1 MGFKGKTITLAL
13 LLVAALPLAAQNGEQ
28 RDSLVRLIKAKT
40 LELIEKGGRAYRK
53 SVDATFLHN
62 GTYLICDSA
71 LWNVEDKVINAEGHV
86 KVIQEGTILT
96 SDKMDY
102 LIDEDLVQCRGG
114 VVQLEDDKRNTL
126 RTHYLDYNTR
136 DSIAFFSRGASMRD
150 SEGQIIESD
159 DGSYDAKAQVFT
171 FKGNVNMYT
180 DSIFVRTSLLDY
192 ESAVN
197 RANFLA
203 PIDFW
208 KDGNMLSARS
218 GWYLRPE
225 ETFFFTGHVHATSE
239 EQEAWC
245 DSLFYYRVPNDLLM
259 LGAAQVQDT
268 TRDVAA
274 LANRIYYCDTLSQIT
289 MSRDA
294 AVALMTTE
302 EEALKDSLGNPTGR
316 VREHRDTLYMGA
328 DLMIYRTIPFCL
340 VDPGD
345 TLAAHTRKAD
355 MLTDPVLEYRQ
366 KAAKAA
372 AEAAA
377 KAAQEAAEREG
388 RPAPG
393 AAVPGGPETVAA
405 PAQEPDEGP
414 ARPAEAALEAPAE
427 SLVAPI
433 DTLVAV
439 SDSLAE
445 GGSVKNGQNRQT
457 PPAFGEGGLSKS
469 AENDRAHTPVARED
483 SANAADSTPGSD
495 APEAHVAPAES
506 PNAPADSLLA
516 PADTITTPV
525 DTIPA
530 PLDSTKIG
538 FLDARGN
545 VRIFRHDIQ
554 IRCDSLR
561 YNDLD
566 SIARLYIDPIV
577 WNDGNRQ
584 YSADSLFAMVVGNS
598 VDRVALEN
606 NAFVITQESYT
617 LFDQIKAT
625 EIMAYFDSTA
635 ALRRFDGLG
644 GTNAIFFI
652 KEKERIGTV
661 NKVETKMMSALFKD
675 GDIDRIFY
683 FDSPKNDV
691 YPLAQLKSV
700 DRELKGFNWRPELRP
715 RGRRDITSL
724 EIRPSERKAYERHP
738 KATFK
743 QTDIYFPGY
752 MKSVYKA
759 LEDAKAR
766 KDAAGSTGSK
776 PGPATADGLPGG
788 ADKLQLPDS
797 LAALADS
804 LAPADSL
811 RPAPDSLAADSLAL
825 ADSLARA
832 DSLAAK
838 PLTKAEIRA
847 QQRAEAERKRA
858 ERIAAR
864 EARWDALDA
873 LDAEKAAAKAAKKEA
888 REKAKL
894 EKAAARQLKQ
904 DLADEA
910 KLQKY
915 IEKYRKRKAR
925 EDARAAAK
933 AEKAAAK
940 AARKAAVAEAAAPDS
955 AADTLSVEASPQKGP
970 KMLVTPAAEGGIPAN
985 SAENAGNPA
994 ANPELN
1000 PQTIDGTDTRSLPP
1014 LRSGGHPEQR
1024 GLREP
1029 ALDPET
1035 AEPAQAPLQRA
1046 D

>member
-13 LLVAALPLAAQNGEQ
+13 LLAAALPLAAQNGEQ

-62 GTYLICDSA
+62 GTYLMCDSA
-71 LWNVEDKVINAEGHV
+71 LWNVDDKVINAEGHV

-114 VVQLEDDKRNTL
+114 VVQLEDSKRNTL

-136 DSIAFFSRGASMRD
+136 DSVAFFSRGASMRD

-208 KDGNMLSARS
+208 KDGNMLSANR

-294 AVALMTTE
+294 AVALMTKE
-302 EEALKDSLGNPTGR
+302 EEALKDSLGNATGR

-328 DLMIYRTIPFCL
+328 DVMIYRTIPFCL

-345 TLAAHTRKAD
+345 TLAAQTRKAD

-366 KAAKAA
+366 QAAKAA

-393 AAVPGGPETVAA
+393 AAVPGGPETSAA
-405 PAQEPDEGP
+405 PAQEPASEAAAEPDEGP
-414 ARPAEAALEAPAE
+414 ARPAAPAPEAPA
-427 SLVAPI
+427 A
-433 DTLVAV
+433 
-439 SDSLAE
+439 DSLAVPE
-445 GGSVKNGQNRQT
+445 
-457 PPAFGEGGLSKS
+457 
-469 AENDRAHTPVARED
+469 PVEAPTD
-483 SANAADSTPGSD
+483 TLAAPT
-495 APEAHVAPAES
+495 
-506 PNAPADSLLA
+506 DSLLA
-516 PADTITTPV
+516 PSDSLLAPSDTLTAPA

-724 EIRPSERKAYERHP
+724 EVRPSERKAYERHP

-743 QTDIYFPGY
+743 QTDKYFPGY

-766 KDAAGSTGSK
+766 KEAAGSTGSK

-788 ADKLQLPDS
+788 ADQLQLPDS

-804 LAPADSL
+804 LAQADSL

-832 DSLAAK
+832 DSIAAK

-847 QQRAEAERKRA
+847 QKRAEAERKRA

-873 LDAEKAAAKAAKKEA
+873 RDAEKAAAKAAKKEA

-910 KLQKY
+910 KLQRY

-933 AEKAAAK
+933 AEKA
-940 AARKAAVAEAAAPDS
+940 
-955 AADTLSVEASPQKGP
+955 
-970 KMLVTPAAEGGIPAN
+970 
-985 SAENAGNPA
+985 A

-1035 AEPAQAPLQRA
+1035 VEPAQAPLQRA

>member
-13 LLVAALPLAAQNGEQ
+13 LLAAALPLAAQNGEQ

-71 LWNVEDKVINAEGHV
+71 LWNVDDKVINAEGHV

-245 DSLFYYRVPNDLLM
+245 DSLFYYRVPGDLLL

-274 LANRIYYCDTLSQIT
+274 LANRIYYCDSLSMVT
-289 MSRDA
+289 MSDNA
-294 AVALMTTE
+294 AVALMTKE
-302 EEALKDSLGNPTGR
+302 EEVLKDSLGKATGD
-316 VREHRDTLYMGA
+316 VRERRDTLYMGA
-328 DLMIYRTIPFCL
+328 DVLIYRTILFCL
-340 VDPGD
+340 VPPDD
-345 TLAAHTRKAD
+345 TLAARTRKAD

-366 KAAKAA
+366 QAAKAA
-372 AEAAA
+372 ADAAA

-388 RPAPG
+388 RNVPG
-393 AAVPGGPETVAA
+393 MAVPGGRQR
-405 PAQEPDEGP
+405 PAGPEGP
-414 ARPAEAALEAPAE
+414 ALPALETPGAPAPEAPASPVD
-427 SLVAPI
+427 SLV
-433 DTLVAV
+433 
-439 SDSLAE
+439 
-445 GGSVKNGQNRQT
+445 
-457 PPAFGEGGLSKS
+457 
-469 AENDRAHTPVARED
+469 
-483 SANAADSTPGSD
+483 
-495 APEAHVAPAES
+495 
-506 PNAPADSLLA
+506 A
-516 PADTITTPV
+516 PADTIAAPADTLTVPADTLTAPA

-566 SIARLYIDPIV
+566 SIARLYLDPIV
-577 WNDGNRQ
+577 WNEGNRQ

-606 NAFVITQESYT
+606 NAFVITQESYS

-625 EIMAYFDSTA
+625 EIMAYFDSTS

-652 KEKERIGTV
+652 KEKETIGTV
-661 NKVETKMMSALFKD
+661 NKVETKMMSALFEN

-691 YPLAQLKSV
+691 YPLAQLKNV
-700 DRELKGFNWRPELRP
+700 DRELKGFSWRPQLRP
-715 RGRRDITSL
+715 KGRRDITSL
-724 EIRPSERKAYERHP
+724 EVRPSERKIYERHP
-738 KATFK
+738 KAAFK

-766 KDAAGSTGSK
+766 KGAAGNAKADGK
-776 PGPATADGLPGG
+776 PGPELADALPGG
-788 ADKLQLPDS
+788 TDQLQLPDS
-797 LAALADS
+797 LAVPADS

-811 RPAPDSLAADSLAL
+811 RPALDSLAADSLAL

-847 QQRAEAERKRA
+847 RKRAEAERKRA
-858 ERIAAR
+858 ERIAAL
-864 EARWDALDA
+864 EARWAALDA
-873 LDAEKAAAKAAKKEA
+873 RDAEKAAAKAAKKEA
-888 REKAKL
+888 REKAKF
-894 EKAAARQLKQ
+894 EKAAARQQKQ

-925 EDARAAAK
+925 EDAKAAAK

-940 AARKAAVAEAAAPDS
+940 AARRPAVAEAAAPDS
-955 AADTLSVEASPQKGP
+955 AADTLSVDASPQKGP
-970 KMLVTPAAEGGIPAN
+970 KTLGTPAAEGGIPAK

-994 ANPELN
+994 TNPELN
-1000 PQTIDGTDTRSLPP
+1000 PKTIDGTDTRSLPP
-1014 LRSGGHPEQR
+1014 LPGGGYPEQR

-1035 AEPAQAPLQRA
+1035 AEPAQVTL
-1046 D
+1046 

>member
-1 MGFKGKTITLAL
+1 MGFKGKTITTVAL
-13 LLVAALPLAAQNGEQ
+13 LLACALPLAAQNGEQ

-71 LWNVEDKVINAEGHV
+71 LWNVDGKIINAEGNV

-102 LIDEDLVQCRGG
+102 LIDKDLVQCRGG
-114 VVQLEDDKRNTL
+114 VVQLEDDKHNTL

-136 DSIAFFSRGASMRD
+136 DSVAFFSRGASMRD

-159 DGSYDAKAQVFT
+159 DGSYDAKTQVFT

-180 DSIFVRTSLLDY
+180 DSIFVRTTLLDY
-192 ESAVN
+192 ESALN
-197 RANFLA
+197 RANFLQ

-208 KDGNMLSARS
+208 KDGNMLSARR
-218 GWYLRPE
+218 GWYLRPA
-225 ETFFFTGHVHATSE
+225 ETFFFTGSVHATSE

-245 DSLFYYRVPNDLLM
+245 DSLFFYRVPNDLLM

-274 LANRIYYCDTLSQIT
+274 LANRIYYCDSLSMIK
-289 MSRDA
+289 MSDNA
-294 AVALMTTE
+294 AVALITKE
-302 EEALKDSLGNPTGR
+302 DEAVLDSLGRRTGEF
-316 VREHRDTLYMGA
+316 RERRDTLYMGA
-328 DLMIYRTIPFCL
+328 DTLIYRTIPFCMI
-340 VDPGD
+340 DPGD
-345 TLAAHTRKAD
+345 TLAASTRKAD

-366 KAAKAA
+366 QAAKAA

-388 RPAPG
+388 RPGAPAAG
-393 AAVPGGPETVAA
+393 GPALAAPAAAPDAAVPGGPQSPAGPDGPAQPAA
-405 PAQEPDEGP
+405 PG
-414 ARPAEAALEAPAE
+414 AAAEAPAE
-427 SLVAPI
+427 ASAEAPADSLVALP
-433 DTLVAV
+433 
-439 SDSLAE
+439 DSLAE

-469 AENDRAHTPVARED
+469 AENDRAHTPVA
-483 SANAADSTPGSD
+483 
-495 APEAHVAPAES
+495 PAES
-506 PNAPADSLLA
+506 PNAPADTLQA
-516 PADTITTPV
+516 PADTLTAPV
-525 DTIPA
+525 DTIPV

-538 FLDARGN
+538 FLDAKGA
-545 VRIFRHDIQ
+545 VRIYRHDIQ

-661 NKVETKMMSALFKD
+661 NKVETKMMSALLKD

-691 YPLAQLKSV
+691 YPLAQLKNA
-700 DRELKGFNWRPELRP
+700 DRELKGFNWKPELRP
-715 RGRRDITSL
+715 RGRKDITSL
-724 EIRPSERKAYERHP
+724 EVRPSERKIYARHP
-738 KATFK
+738 KATFR
-743 QTDIYFPGY
+743 QTDKYFPGY
-752 MKSVYKA
+752 MKSVYEA

-766 KDAAGSTGSK
+766 KDAADAAKADVK
-776 PGPATADGLPGG
+776 PGPEISEALPAG
-788 ADKLQLPDS
+788 ADSLLPADSLATRDTLSGADSLRAGLDS
-797 LAALADS
+797 LAAADSLTLADS
-804 LAPADSL
+804 LA
-811 RPAPDSLAADSLAL
+811 
-825 ADSLARA
+825 AR
-832 DSLAAK
+832 
-838 PLTKAEIRA
+838 PLTKEEIRA
-847 QQRAEAERKRA
+847 QKRAEAERRRA

-864 EARWDALDA
+864 ESHWDALDA
-873 LDAEKAAAKAAKKEA
+873 RDAEKAAAKAAKKEA
-888 REKAKL
+888 REKARL
-894 EKAAARQLKQ
+894 EKQAVRQQKQ

-915 IEKYRKRKAR
+915 IERYRKQKAR
-925 EDARAAAK
+925 KDARAAAK
-933 AEKAAAK
+933 AERAAAK
-940 AARKAAVAEAAAPDS
+940 AAASRKPDAAAASAPEPVEGPADS
-955 AADTLSVEASPQKGP
+955 VRTV
-970 KMLVTPAAEGGIPAN
+970 I
-985 SAENAGNPA
+985 
-994 ANPELN
+994 
-1000 PQTIDGTDTRSLPP
+1000 IDGVEYTDKPIIDNGKDTRP
-1014 LRSGGHPEQR
+1014 LSPLHSGGHPEQR
-1024 GLREP
+1024 GVRES
-1029 ALDPET
+1029 ALDPKT
-1035 AEPAQAPLQRA
+1035 AEPAEAPLQGTE
-1046 D
+1046 

>member
-13 LLVAALPLAAQNGEQ
+13 LLAAALPLAAQNGEQ

-62 GTYLICDSA
+62 GTYLMCDSA
-71 LWNVEDKVINAEGHV
+71 LWNVDDKVINAEGHV

-114 VVQLEDDKRNTL
+114 VVQLEDSKRNTL

-136 DSIAFFSRGASMRD
+136 DSVAFFSRGASMRD

-208 KDGNMLSARS
+208 KDGNMLSANR

-294 AVALMTTE
+294 AVALMTKE
-302 EEALKDSLGNPTGR
+302 EEALKDSLGNATGR

-328 DLMIYRTIPFCL
+328 DVMIYRTIPFCL

-345 TLAAHTRKAD
+345 TLAAQTRKAD

-366 KAAKAA
+366 QAAKAA

-388 RPAPG
+388 RPVPG
-393 AAVPGGPETVAA
+393 AAVPGGPETSAA
-405 PAQEPDEGP
+405 PAQEPASEAAAEPDEGP
-414 ARPAEAALEAPAE
+414 ARPATPAPEAPAD

-495 APEAHVAPAES
+495 APEAPVAPAES
-506 PNAPADSLLA
+506 PNAPADTLTA
-516 PADTITTPV
+516 PA

-644 GTNAIFFI
+644 GANAIFFI

-700 DRELKGFNWRPELRP
+700 DRELKGFNWKPELRP

-776 PGPATADGLPGG
+776 PGPETADGLPGG
-788 ADKLQLPDS
+788 ADQPQIPDS

-811 RPAPDSLAADSLAL
+811 RPALDSLAADSLAL

-847 QQRAEAERKRA
+847 QKRAEAERKRA

-933 AEKAAAK
+933 AE
-940 AARKAAVAEAAAPDS
+940 
-955 AADTLSVEASPQKGP
+955 
-970 KMLVTPAAEGGIPAN
+970 
-985 SAENAGNPA
+985 NAGNPA

>member
-13 LLVAALPLAAQNGEQ
+13 LLATALPLAAQNGEQ

-53 SVDATFLHN
+53 SVDATFMHN

-71 LWNVEDKVINAEGHV
+71 LWNVDDKIINAEGNV

-126 RTHYLDYNTR
+126 RTRFLDYNTR
-136 DSIAFFSRGASMRD
+136 DSVAYFSRGASMRD

-171 FKGNVNMYT
+171 FKGAVNMYT

-192 ESAVN
+192 ESALN

-208 KDGNMLSARS
+208 KDGNMLSART
-218 GWYLRPE
+218 GWYLRPA
-225 ETFFFTGHVHATSE
+225 ETFFFTGSVHATSE

-245 DSLFYYRVPNDLLM
+245 DSLYFYRVPGDLLM

-274 LANRIYYCDTLSQIT
+274 LANRIYYCDSLSQIT
-289 MSRDA
+289 MSDNA
-294 AVALMTTE
+294 AVALMTKE
-302 EEALKDSLGNPTGR
+302 EEVLKDSLGRSTGE
-316 VREHRDTLYMGA
+316 VRERLDTLYMGA
-328 DLMIYRTIPFCL
+328 DVMIYRTIPFCL

-345 TLAAHTRKAD
+345 TLAARSRKAD

-366 KAAKAA
+366 QAAKAA

-393 AAVPGGPETVAA
+393 AAVPKPAAGEVTASEPVRDSVAHPSQPGGWAPPSDDAEGGTPLGDSTSPADSLTAAVPVPEPVAESVAESVPEPVEGPVDGPAA
-405 PAQEPDEGP
+405 PT
-414 ARPAEAALEAPAE
+414 
-427 SLVAPI
+427 
-433 DTLVAV
+433 DTLVAP
-439 SDSLAE
+439 S
-445 GGSVKNGQNRQT
+445 
-457 PPAFGEGGLSKS
+457 
-469 AENDRAHTPVARED
+469 
-483 SANAADSTPGSD
+483 
-495 APEAHVAPAES
+495 
-506 PNAPADSLLA
+506 
-516 PADTITTPV
+516 

-530 PLDSTKIG
+530 LLDSTKIG
-538 FLDARGN
+538 FLDAKGA
-545 VRIFRHDIQ
+545 VRIYRHDIQ

-577 WNDGNRQ
+577 WNEGNRQ
-584 YSADSLFAMVVGNS
+584 YTADSLFAMVVGNS

-652 KEKERIGTV
+652 KEKEQIGTV
-661 NKVETKMMSALFKD
+661 NKVETKMMSAVFEN
-675 GDIDRIFY
+675 GDIDRIYY

-691 YPLAQLKSV
+691 YPLAQLKTV
-700 DRELKGFNWRPELRP
+700 DRELKGFSWKPELRP
-715 RGRRDITSL
+715 RGRRDITTL
-724 EIRPSERKAYERHP
+724 EIRPSERTAYERHP

-752 MKSVYKA
+752 MKGVYNA
-759 LEDAKAR
+759 LEAAKAR
-766 KDAAGSTGSK
+766 KDATSTAPEPVEGLAE
-776 PGPATADGLPGG
+776 GPA
-788 ADKLQLPDS
+788 DS
-797 LAALADS
+797 LALADSLSVLADS
-804 LAPADSL
+804 LAPVHELVEGPADSL
-811 RPAPDSLAADSLAL
+811 ATADSLAL
-825 ADSLARA
+825 ADSLAA
-832 DSLAAK
+832 SV
-838 PLTKAEIRA
+838 PEPVEGLTKAEIRA
-847 QQRAEAERKRA
+847 QKRAEAERKRA

-864 EARWDALDA
+864 EARWDAMDA
-873 LDAEKAAAKAAKKEA
+873 RDAEKAAAKAAKKEA
-888 REKAKL
+888 REKARL
-894 EKAAARQLKQ
+894 EKAAERQQKQ
-904 DLADEA
+904 DIADEA

-915 IEKYRKRKAR
+915 VEKYRKRKAR

-940 AARKAAVAEAAAPDS
+940 AAVRAARKAP
-955 AADTLSVEASPQKGP
+955 ADTTGTVVIDGVEYTDKP
-970 KMLVTPAAEGGIPAN
+970 I
-985 SAENAGNPA
+985 
-994 ANPELN
+994 
-1000 PQTIDGTDTRSLPP
+1000 IDNGTDTRPLPP

-1029 ALDPET
+1029 ALDPKT
-1035 AEPAQAPLQRA
+1035 AESAEAALQGTE
-1046 D
+1046 

>member
-13 LLVAALPLAAQNGEQ
+13 LLAAALPLAAQNGEQ

-62 GTYLICDSA
+62 GTYLMCDSA
-71 LWNVEDKVINAEGHV
+71 LWNVDDKVINAEGHV

-114 VVQLEDDKRNTL
+114 VVQLEDSKRNTL

-136 DSIAFFSRGASMRD
+136 DSVAFFSRGASMRD

-208 KDGNMLSARS
+208 KDGNMLSANR

-294 AVALMTTE
+294 AVALMTKE
-302 EEALKDSLGNPTGR
+302 EEALKDSLGNATGR

-328 DLMIYRTIPFCL
+328 DVMIYRTIPFCL

-345 TLAAHTRKAD
+345 TLAAQTRKAD

-366 KAAKAA
+366 QAAKAA

-393 AAVPGGPETVAA
+393 AAVPGGPETSAA
-405 PAQEPDEGP
+405 PAPESASEAAAEPDEGP
-414 ARPAEAALEAPAE
+414 ARPAAPAPEAPA
-427 SLVAPI
+427 A
-433 DTLVAV
+433 
-439 SDSLAE
+439 DSLAVPE
-445 GGSVKNGQNRQT
+445 
-457 PPAFGEGGLSKS
+457 
-469 AENDRAHTPVARED
+469 PVEAPTDTLAAPTD
-483 SANAADSTPGSD
+483 SLL
-495 APEAHVAPAES
+495 APS
-506 PNAPADSLLA
+506 DSLLA
-516 PADTITTPV
+516 PA

-724 EIRPSERKAYERHP
+724 EVRPSERKAYERHP

-743 QTDIYFPGY
+743 QTDKYFPGY

-766 KDAAGSTGSK
+766 KDAAGSTSSK
-776 PGPATADGLPGG
+776 PGPETADGLPGG
-788 ADKLQLPDS
+788 ADQLQLPDS

-811 RPAPDSLAADSLAL
+811 RPALDSLAADSLAL
-825 ADSLARA
+825 SDSLARA

-847 QQRAEAERKRA
+847 QKRAEAERKRA

-873 LDAEKAAAKAAKKEA
+873 RDAEKAAAKAAKKEA

-925 EDARAAAK
+925 EDAKAAAK

-940 AARKAAVAEAAAPDS
+940 AARK
-955 AADTLSVEASPQKGP
+955 
-970 KMLVTPAAEGGIPAN
+970 PAAEPVPEPVEGPAD
-985 SAENAGNPA
+985 SLATPVEINPKI
-994 ANPELN
+994 
-1000 PQTIDGTDTRSLPP
+1000 IDGTDTRSLPP

>member
-13 LLVAALPLAAQNGEQ
+13 LLACALPLAAQNGEQ

-53 SVDATFLHN
+53 SVDATFMHN

-71 LWNVEDKVINAEGHV
+71 LWNVDDRVINAEGNV

-102 LIDEDLVQCRGG
+102 LIDKDLVQCRGG
-114 VVQLEDDKRNTL
+114 VVQLEDDKHNTL

-136 DSIAFFSRGASMRD
+136 DSVAYFSHGASMRD

-192 ESAVN
+192 ESAFN
-197 RANFLA
+197 RANFLE

-208 KDGNMLSARS
+208 KDGNMLSARR
-218 GWYLRPE
+218 GWYLRPA
-225 ETFFFTGHVHATSE
+225 ETFFFTGSVHATSE

-245 DSLFYYRVPNDLLM
+245 DSLFFYRIPNDLLM
-259 LGAAQVQDT
+259 LGAAQIQDT

-274 LANRIYYCDTLSQIT
+274 LANRIYYCDSLSMVK
-289 MSRDA
+289 MSDNA
-294 AVALMTTE
+294 AVALITKE
-302 EEALKDSLGNPTGR
+302 DEAVLDSLGRRTGEF
-316 VREHRDTLYMGA
+316 RERRDTLYMGA
-328 DLMIYRTIPFCL
+328 DTLIYRTIPFCM

-345 TLAAHTRKAD
+345 TLAASTRKAD

-366 KAAKAA
+366 QAAKAA

-388 RPAPG
+388 RPVASAAGGPG
-393 AAVPGGPETVAA
+393 AGPGS
-405 PAQEPDEGP
+405 
-414 ARPAEAALEAPAE
+414 EAPAE
-427 SLVAPI
+427 APAPAETPAAPSTPSDSLA
-433 DTLVAV
+433 AV
-439 SDSLAE
+439 PDSLAE
-445 GGSVKNGQNRQT
+445 GVSVKNGQNRQT

-469 AENDRAHTPVARED
+469 AENDRAHTPGVGED
-483 SANAADSTPGSD
+483 SAD
-495 APEAHVAPAES
+495 APVAPADALQAPADTLQAPADS
-506 PNAPADSLLA
+506 PNAPADTLAA
-516 PADTITTPV
+516 PA

-538 FLDARGN
+538 FLDAKGA
-545 VRIFRHDIQ
+545 VRIYRHDIQ

-635 ALRRFDGLG
+635 ALKRFDGLG

-691 YPLAQLKSV
+691 YPLAQLRSA
-700 DRELKGFNWRPELRP
+700 DRELKGFNWKPELRP
-715 RGRRDITSL
+715 RGRKDITSL
-724 EIRPSERKAYERHP
+724 EVRPSERKAYSRHP
-738 KATFK
+738 KATFR
-743 QTDIYFPGY
+743 QTDKYFPGY
-752 MKSVYKA
+752 MKSVYKG

-766 KDAAGSTGSK
+766 KEAAEN
-776 PGPATADGLPGG
+776 ARADGTAGPKLADDLPAG
-788 ADKLQLPDS
+788 ADQLLPLDS
-797 LAALADS
+797 LATRDS
-804 LAPADSL
+804 LSGTDSL
-811 RPAPDSLAADSLAL
+811 RAGLDSLAL
-825 ADSLARA
+825 KDSLARVDSLARA
-832 DSLAAK
+832 DSLAAR
-838 PLTKAEIRA
+838 PLTKEEIRA
-847 QQRAEAERKRA
+847 QKRAEAERKRA

-873 LDAEKAAAKAAKKEA
+873 RDAEKAAAKAAKKEA

-894 EKAAARQLKQ
+894 EKAAARQQKQ

-915 IEKYRKRKAR
+915 IEQYRKRKAR
-925 EDARAAAK
+925 EDARAAVK
-933 AEKAAAK
+933 AEKDAAKAQKAAARAAAK
-940 AARKAAVAEAAAPDS
+940 AAANAAVAPENAVVAPMNPADS
-955 AADTLSVEASPQKGP
+955 AGWTPIAPGDSVR
-970 KMLVTPAAEGGIPAN
+970 TI
-985 SAENAGNPA
+985 
-994 ANPELN
+994 
-1000 PQTIDGTDTRSLPP
+1000 TIDGIEYTDKPIIDNGKDTRPISP
-1014 LRSGGHPEQR
+1014 LHSGGHPEQR
-1024 GLREP
+1024 GVREP
-1029 ALDPET
+1029 ALDPKT
-1035 AEPAQAPLQRA
+1035 AEPAEAPVQGTE
-1046 D
+1046 

>member
-13 LLVAALPLAAQNGEQ
+13 LLAAALPLAAQNGEQ

-53 SVDATFLHN
+53 SVDATFMHN

-71 LWNVEDKVINAEGHV
+71 LWNVDDKVINAEGHV

-114 VVQLEDDKRNTL
+114 VVQLEDSKRNTL

-136 DSIAFFSRGASMRD
+136 DSVAFFSRGASMRD

-208 KDGNMLSARS
+208 KDGNMLSANR

-294 AVALMTTE
+294 AVALMTKE
-302 EEALKDSLGNPTGR
+302 EEVLKDSLGNPTGR

-328 DLMIYRTIPFCL
+328 DVMIYRTIPFCL

-345 TLAAHTRKAD
+345 TLAAQTRKAD

-366 KAAKAA
+366 QAAKAA

-393 AAVPGGPETVAA
+393 AAVPGGPETSAA
-405 PAQEPDEGP
+405 PAQEPASEAAAEPDEGP
-414 ARPAEAALEAPAE
+414 ARPATAEEAAASEPVRDSVAHPSQPGGWAPPSDDAE
-427 SLVAPI
+427 GGTPLGGSTSPA
-433 DTLVAV
+433 
-439 SDSLAE
+439 DSLAVPEPVE
-445 GGSVKNGQNRQT
+445 GPSDT
-457 PPAFGEGGLSKS
+457 L
-469 AENDRAHTPVARED
+469 
-483 SANAADSTPGSD
+483 AAPT
-495 APEAHVAPAES
+495 
-506 PNAPADSLLA
+506 DSLLA
-516 PADTITTPV
+516 PADTLTAPA

-545 VRIFRHDIQ
+545 VRIFRQDIQ

-606 NAFVITQESYT
+606 NAFVITQESHT

-724 EIRPSERKAYERHP
+724 EVRPSERKAYERHP

-766 KDAAGSTGSK
+766 KDAAGNTGSK

-811 RPAPDSLAADSLAL
+811 RPALDSLAADSLAL

-832 DSLAAK
+832 DSLAAR

-847 QQRAEAERKRA
+847 RKRAEAERKRA

-873 LDAEKAAAKAAKKEA
+873 RDAEKAAAKVAKKEA

-894 EKAAARQLKQ
+894 EKAAARQQKQ

-925 EDARAAAK
+925 EDSRAAAK
-933 AEKAAAK
+933 AEKA
-940 AARKAAVAEAAAPDS
+940 
-955 AADTLSVEASPQKGP
+955 
-970 KMLVTPAAEGGIPAN
+970 
-985 SAENAGNPA
+985 GNPT
-994 ANPELN
+994 ANFELN

>member
-71 LWNVEDKVINAEGHV
+71 LWNVDDKVINAEGHV

-208 KDGNMLSARS
+208 KDGNMLSANR

-388 RPAPG
+388 RPGALAAGGPGAGAPAPDAPAPEAIAEAPAAVPA

-405 PAQEPDEGP
+405 PAQEPASEAAAEPDEGP
-414 ARPAEAALEAPAE
+414 ARPAAAEEAAASEPVRDSVAHPSETADTLAASESQKSPE
-427 SLVAPI
+427 SL
-433 DTLVAV
+433 L
-439 SDSLAE
+439 
-445 GGSVKNGQNRQT
+445 
-457 PPAFGEGGLSKS
+457 
-469 AENDRAHTPVARED
+469 
-483 SANAADSTPGSD
+483 TPGS
-495 APEAHVAPAES
+495 EAGLVAKTAE
-506 PNAPADSLLA
+506 NATNPSDSLLA
-516 PADTITTPV
+516 PA

-545 VRIFRHDIQ
+545 VRIFRRDIQ

-584 YSADSLFAMVVGNS
+584 YSADSLFAIVVGNS

-691 YPLAQLKSV
+691 YPLAQLKSA
-700 DRELKGFNWRPELRP
+700 DRELKGFNWKPELRP

-724 EIRPSERKAYERHP
+724 EVRPSERKAYERHP

-776 PGPATADGLPGG
+776 PGPENADGLPGG
-788 ADKLQLPDS
+788 ADQLQLPDS

-825 ADSLARA
+825 SDSLARA

-847 QQRAEAERKRA
+847 QKRAEAERKRA

-873 LDAEKAAAKAAKKEA
+873 RDAEKAAAKAAKKEA

-894 EKAAARQLKQ
+894 EKAAARQQKQ

-940 AARKAAVAEAAAPDS
+940 AARK
-955 AADTLSVEASPQKGP
+955 
-970 KMLVTPAAEGGIPAN
+970 PAAEPAE
-985 SAENAGNPA
+985 APA
-994 ANPELN
+994 DTVTTAVELN
-1000 PQTIDGTDTRSLPP
+1000 PQTIDGTDTRPLSP

-1035 AEPAQAPLQRA
+1035 AKPAEASLQGA
-1046 D
+1046 E

>member
-13 LLVAALPLAAQNGEQ
+13 LLAAALPLAAQNGEQ

-71 LWNVEDKVINAEGHV
+71 LWNVDDKVINAEGHV

-114 VVQLEDDKRNTL
+114 VVQLEDSKRNTL

-136 DSIAFFSRGASMRD
+136 DSVAFFSRGASMRD

-208 KDGNMLSARS
+208 KDGNMLSANR

-294 AVALMTTE
+294 AVALMTKE
-302 EEALKDSLGNPTGR
+302 EEALKDSLGNATGR

-328 DLMIYRTIPFCL
+328 DVMIYRTIPFCL

-345 TLAAHTRKAD
+345 TLAAQTRKAD

-366 KAAKAA
+366 QAAKAA

-393 AAVPGGPETVAA
+393 AAVPGGPETSAA
-405 PAQEPDEGP
+405 PAPEPASEAAAEPDEGP
-414 ARPAEAALEAPAE
+414 ARPAAPAPEAPAAD
-427 SLVAPI
+427 SLAVPEPVEGPSDTLAAPA
-433 DTLVAV
+433 DTLVAP
-439 SDSLAE
+439 S
-445 GGSVKNGQNRQT
+445 
-457 PPAFGEGGLSKS
+457 
-469 AENDRAHTPVARED
+469 
-483 SANAADSTPGSD
+483 
-495 APEAHVAPAES
+495 
-506 PNAPADSLLA
+506 DSLLA
-516 PADTITTPV
+516 PADTLTAPA

-617 LFDQIKAT
+617 LYDQIKAT

-766 KDAAGSTGSK
+766 KDAAGSTDSK
-776 PGPATADGLPGG
+776 PGPETADGLPGG
-788 ADKLQLPDS
+788 ADKPQLPDS

-811 RPAPDSLAADSLAL
+811 RPALDSLAADSLAL

-847 QQRAEAERKRA
+847 QKRAEAERKRA

-933 AEKAAAK
+933 AEKAAA
-940 AARKAAVAEAAAPDS
+940 
-955 AADTLSVEASPQKGP
+955 
-970 KMLVTPAAEGGIPAN
+970 
-985 SAENAGNPA
+985 
-994 ANPELN
+994 NPELN

>member
-1 MGFKGKTITLAL
+1 MGFKGKTITVAL
-13 LLVAALPLAAQNGEQ
+13 LLACALPLAAQNGEQ

-71 LWNVEDKVINAEGHV
+71 LWNVDGKVINAEGNV

-102 LIDEDLVQCRGG
+102 LIDKDLVQCRGG
-114 VVQLEDDKRNTL
+114 VVQLEDDKHNTL

-136 DSIAFFSRGASMRD
+136 DSVAFFSRGASMRD

-159 DGSYDAKAQVFT
+159 DGSYDAKTQVFT

-180 DSIFVRTSLLDY
+180 DSIFVRTTLLDY
-192 ESAVN
+192 ESALN
-197 RANFLA
+197 RANFLQ

-208 KDGNMLSARS
+208 KDGNMLSARR
-218 GWYLRPE
+218 GWYLRPA
-225 ETFFFTGHVHATSE
+225 ETFFFTGSVHATSE

-245 DSLFYYRVPNDLLM
+245 DSLFFYRVPNDLLM

-274 LANRIYYCDTLSQIT
+274 LANRIYYCDSLSMIK
-289 MSRDA
+289 MSDNA
-294 AVALMTTE
+294 AVALITKE
-302 EEALKDSLGNPTGR
+302 DEAVLDSLGRRTGEF
-316 VREHRDTLYMGA
+316 RERRDTLYMGA
-328 DLMIYRTIPFCL
+328 DTLIYRTIPFCMI
-340 VDPGD
+340 DPGD
-345 TLAAHTRKAD
+345 TLAASIRKAD

-366 KAAKAA
+366 QAAKAA

-388 RPAPG
+388 RPGAPAAG
-393 AAVPGGPETVAA
+393 GPAPAAAPDAAVPGGPQSPAGPDGPAQPAA
-405 PAQEPDEGP
+405 PG
-414 ARPAEAALEAPAE
+414 AAAEAPAD
-427 SLVAPI
+427 SLVALP
-433 DTLVAV
+433 
-439 SDSLAE
+439 DSLAE

-495 APEAHVAPAES
+495 APEAPVAPAES
-506 PNAPADSLLA
+506 PNAPADTLQA
-516 PADTITTPV
+516 PADTITAPV
-525 DTIPA
+525 DTIPV

-538 FLDARGN
+538 FLDAKGA
-545 VRIFRHDIQ
+545 VRIYRHDIQ

-691 YPLAQLKSV
+691 YPLAQLKNA
-700 DRELKGFNWRPELRP
+700 DRELKGFNWKPELRP
-715 RGRRDITSL
+715 RGRKDITSL
-724 EIRPSERKAYERHP
+724 EVRPSERKIYARHP
-738 KATFK
+738 KATFR
-743 QTDIYFPGY
+743 QTDKYFPGY

-759 LEDAKAR
+759 LEDARAR
-766 KDAAGSTGSK
+766 KDAADAAKADVK
-776 PGPATADGLPGG
+776 PGPEISEALPAG
-788 ADKLQLPDS
+788 
-797 LAALADS
+797 ADS
-804 LAPADSL
+804 LLPADSPATRDTLSGADSL
-811 RPAPDSLAADSLAL
+811 RAGLDSLAAADSLAL
-825 ADSLARA
+825 ADSLAAR
-832 DSLAAK
+832 
-838 PLTKAEIRA
+838 PLTKEEIRA
-847 QQRAEAERKRA
+847 QKRAEAERKRA

-864 EARWDALDA
+864 ESHWDALDA
-873 LDAEKAAAKAAKKEA
+873 RDAEKAAAKAAKKEA
-888 REKAKL
+888 REKARL
-894 EKAAARQLKQ
+894 EKQAVRQQKQ

-915 IEKYRKRKAR
+915 IERYRKQKAR
-925 EDARAAAK
+925 KDARAAAK
-933 AEKAAAK
+933 AERAAAK
-940 AARKAAVAEAAAPDS
+940 AAASRKPDAAAATAPEPVEGPADS
-955 AADTLSVEASPQKGP
+955 VRTV
-970 KMLVTPAAEGGIPAN
+970 I
-985 SAENAGNPA
+985 
-994 ANPELN
+994 
-1000 PQTIDGTDTRSLPP
+1000 IDGVEYTDKPIIDNGKDTRP
-1014 LRSGGHPEQR
+1014 LSPLHSGGHPEQR
-1024 GLREP
+1024 GVRES
-1029 ALDPET
+1029 ALNPKT
-1035 AEPAQAPLQRA
+1035 AEPAEAPLQGTE
-1046 D
+1046 